1 LSASWQYFSH
11 ASHVL
16 IADPDWRP
24 DITTMKKSQLDL
36 SADVFRFLSYDRNN
50 ITTRRMDWLL
60 KHKAGLKMRYHLHE
74 VLDIGYYTVKNI
86 PWVVHEIEKVENKL
100 HLFLASAQP

>member
-1 LSASWQYFSH
+1 
-11 ASHVL
+11 
-16 IADPDWRP
+16 
-24 DITTMKKSQLDL
+24 
-36 SADVFRFLSYDRNN
+36 
-50 ITTRRMDWLL
+50 MDWLL